1 MFGQQKR
8 YKNWGY
14 GLLFVS
20 LVAVV
25 CLIILCSSFNPY
37 LLILFIISGIF
48 SCFCIRELYQ
58 RKKFNDEIDAV
69 EKIKNAL
76 DETKIDQF
84 YIDKSVENVVPI
96 NSFNLDFPSQEE
108 IQIRNNIA
116 SNIHA
121 IK

>member
-1 MFGQQKR
+1 MVSRKDIKTGDTV
-8 YKNWGY
+8 YY
-14 GLLFVS
+14 LLVVS

-76 DETKIDQF
+76 ALGKTKIDQF
-84 YIDKSVENVVPI
+84 YIDKPVE
-96 NSFNLDFPSQEE
+96 LDLPSQEE